1 MNDLLDINR
10 GGDCWTFTLNRTAK
24 MNALSAEMVE
34 ALIQG
39 IEDAHA
45 SAARMLA
52 FVGAGRNFCA
62 GFDFSDIESQ
72 SEGDLLLRFVR
83 IETLLR
89 SVASSPCLTVAFAH
103 GRNFGAGVDL
113 FAVCK
118 QRYSTPDASF
128 QMPGLKFGLVLGSR
142 RFCELVGRTA
152 ALDILQ
158 EARSVAA
165 AEAQDIGLVLRMAQR
180 DDWPALVADAQ
191 RIASA
196 LPVQAQKQLYK
207 ALDTDLAD
215 RDMADLVR
223 SAACPGLKKR
233 ISDYLAER

>member
-45 SAARMLA
+45 SAARTLA

-62 GFDFSDIESQ
+62 GFDFSDIGTQ

-89 SVASSPCLTVAFAH
+89 SIASSPCLTVAFAH

-128 QMPGLKFGLVLGSR
+128 RMPGLKFGLVLGSR

-158 EARSVAA
+158 EARSIAA

-196 LPVQAQKQLYK
+196 LSVQAQKQLYK

-223 SAACPGLKKR
+223 SAARPGLKKR